1 MNKEE
6 ALEKL
11 EECGTEQNQKIYKRH
26 GVTNEIYGVSYGDL
40 NKLKREVNKD
50 HELAEQLWKT
60 NNHDAQIFATMIADP
75 KEFSAKDL
83 ENWAK
88 ELENYVVTD
97 AFSKLVGQTSLL
109 KQKAEE
115 WIKSKDEWTA
125 RTGWLLLTSLVK
137 DENFEDSYFEPY
149 LQKIEKDIHKA
160 KNRVKDAMNMALIAI
175 GARNS
180 FLQKQALMIAEKIGK
195 VEVDHGMTGCQTPDA
210 AIYIL
215 KMAERNK
222 NVNN

>member
-11 EECGTEQNQKIYKRH
+11 EEFGSEQNQKIYKRH
-26 GVTNEIYGVSYGDL
+26 GVTNEIFGVSYGDL

-50 HELAEQLWKT
+50 HKLAEQLWRA

-83 ENWAK
+83 ESWAD
-88 ELENYVVTD
+88 ELNNYIVTD
-97 AFSKLVGQTSLL
+97 AFSKLVGKTSILKEQTE
-109 KQKAEE
+109 K
-115 WIKSKDEWTA
+115 WTKSKSEWTA

-149 LQKIEKDIHKA
+149 LQKIEKEIHKA

-175 GARNS
+175 GARNE
-180 FLQKQALMIAEKIGK
+180 FLQKQALTIAEKIGK
-195 VEVDHGMTGCQTPDA
+195 VEVDHGQTGCQTPDA
-210 AIYIL
+210 AVYIL

>member
-11 EECGTEQNQKIYKRH
+11 EEFGSEQNQKIYKKH
-26 GVTNEIYGVSYGDL
+26 GVTNEIFGVSYGDL

-50 HELAEQLWKT
+50 HKLAEQLWRA

-83 ENWAK
+83 ESWAD
-88 ELENYVVTD
+88 ELNNYIVTD
-97 AFSKLVGQTSLL
+97 AFSKLVGKTSILKEQTE
-109 KQKAEE
+109 K
-115 WIKSKDEWTA
+115 WTKSKSEWTA

-149 LQKIEKDIHKA
+149 LQKIEKEIHKA

-175 GARNS
+175 GARNES
-180 FLQKQALMIAEKIGK
+180 LQKQALTIAEKIGK
-195 VEVDHGMTGCQTPDA
+195 VEVDHGQTGCQTPDA
-210 AIYIL
+210 AVYIL